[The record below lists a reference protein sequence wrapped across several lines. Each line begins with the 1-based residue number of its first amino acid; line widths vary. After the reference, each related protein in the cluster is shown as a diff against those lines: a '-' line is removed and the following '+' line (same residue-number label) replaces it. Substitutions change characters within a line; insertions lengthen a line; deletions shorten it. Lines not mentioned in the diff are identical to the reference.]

1 MQPDLLESES
11 AHCARRADAAQLA
24 PHPRTRIYKRSGLI
38 AGLSGCICGPRQV
51 YGPDFEWRREA
62 EDVHDRNLR
71 GSRPLRGYYF
81 FPTTLKH
88 LPYSS
93 SRCAA
98 YSSGLAAA
106 PLFSNP
112 TPPVLEPPLP

>member
-1 MQPDLLESES
+1 MHPDLLESES
-11 AHCARRADAAQLA
+11 AHCARRADAAQPSKQNLQA
-24 PHPRTRIYKRSGLI
+24 IQLDRRTGRMPLR
-38 AGLSGCICGPRQV
+38 PRQV
-51 YGPDFEWRREA
+51 HGPDFKWRREIKH
-62 EDVHDRNLR
+62 VHDRNLR
-71 GSRPLRGYYF
+71 GTRPLRGYYF

-106 PLFSNP
+106 PVFSNP